1 VLHQYKRIRPVPTIS
16 NYMGKFGLYS
26 DKSSIQ
32 FESHLVG
39 LDDQTKTLLLHL
51 RNYVKS
57 LGENVVEEVRPHRV
71 VYAKSLTFRYFLD
84 IQTRKDGLM
93 VSTRRSRKEQPVEH
107 IVKDMQEMDNIK
119 PKISE
124 AYANI

>member
-1 VLHQYKRIRPVPTIS
+1 
-16 NYMGKFGLYS
+16 MGKFGLFS
-26 DKSSIQ
+26 DKSSIP
-32 FESHLVG
+32 FESHLDG

-51 RNYVKS
+51 RNFVKS
-57 LGENVVEEVRPHRV
+57 LGMNVVEEVRPHRV

-93 VSTRRSRKEQPVEH
+93 VSTRRSRKEQPVAH
-107 IVKDMQEMDNIK
+107 MIKDMQEMDSIK
-119 PKISE
+119 PSISE

>member
-1 VLHQYKRIRPVPTIS
+1 
-16 NYMGKFGLYS
+16 MGKFGLFS
-26 DKSSIQ
+26 DKSYIP
-32 FESHLVG
+32 FESHLDG
-39 LDDQTKTLLLHL
+39 LDDQTKTLLLYL
-51 RNYVKS
+51 RKFVKS

-84 IQTRKDGLM
+84 IRTRRDSLI
-93 VSTRRSRKEQPVEH
+93 VSTRRSRKEQPEEH
-107 IVKDMQEMDNIK
+107 IVNDMQEMDNIK

>member
-1 VLHQYKRIRPVPTIS
+1 
-16 NYMGKFGLYS
+16 MAKFGLFS
-26 DKSSIQ
+26 DKHSIP
-32 FESHLVG
+32 FESHLDG

-51 RNYVKS
+51 RKFVKS

-84 IQTRKDGLM
+84 IRTKRDSLI
-93 VSTRRSRKEQPVEH
+93 VSTRRSRKEPPVEH
-107 IVKDMQEMDNIK
+107 IVKDAEEMDNIK
-119 PKISE
+119 PAISE

>member
-1 VLHQYKRIRPVPTIS
+1 
-16 NYMGKFGLYS
+16 MGKFGLYS
-26 DKSSIQ
+26 DKSSIR
-32 FESHLVG
+32 FESHLDG
-39 LDDQTKTLLLHL
+39 LDDKTKTLLLHL
-51 RNYVKS
+51 REFVKS

-71 VYAKSLTFRYFLD
+71 VYAKSLTFMYFLD
-84 IQTRKDGLM
+84 IQARKDSLM
-93 VSTRRSRKEQPVEH
+93 VSTRRNRKEQPVEH